1 MPISAARSVP
11 SLQSIRLQV
20 ASCLCRMGVMGDAS
34 NANDGKADDSF
45 AGWWLGGFGC
55 AGAIVAGVLGA
66 VFADLGFVE
75 SAGIVALGAVLG
87 AVIAFRVAVVLVLIA
102 EDLLGWDEQP
112 PASSIGRLYLRLDQL
127 IDQAGL

>member
-1 MPISAARSVP
+1 
-11 SLQSIRLQV
+11 
-20 ASCLCRMGVMGDAS
+20 MGDAW

-45 AGWWLGGFGC
+45 AGCWLGGFGC

-75 SAGIVALGAVLG
+75 SAGILALGAVLG
-87 AVIAFRVAVVLVLIA
+87 AVIALRVAVILVLLA

-112 PASSIGRLYLRLDQL
+112 PISRIGRLYLRLDQL